1 MVLYQII
8 IWGVI
13 LWVLS
18 QTKQVGK
25 CAYPPFRL
33 SHVLIRQRLS
43 HVLIRLCLS
52 HVLIRL
58 CLSVLTK
65 KVPRPTE
72 GVVLFYLW
80 VTVTRRSLVAYG
92 AVSCCPA

>member
-25 CAYPPFRL
+25 YAYPPAPLACAYPPFRL
-33 SHVLIRQRLS
+33 SLVLIRQRLS
-43 HVLIRLCLS
+43 PS
-52 HVLIRL
+52 
-58 CLSVLTK
+58 TK

-80 VTVTRRSLVAYG
+80 VTVTRRTLVAYG

>member
-1 MVLYQII
+1 MI

-25 CAYPPFRL
+25 YAYPPFRL
-33 SHVLIRQRLS
+33 SHVLIRQR
-43 HVLIRLCLS
+43 LS

-80 VTVTRRSLVAYG
+80 VTVTRRTLVAYA